1 MNLIFEIYNLIF
13 YQPIS
18 KALFFFYKL
27 FKDFGLAVIFLTF
40 LIRISLFPLD
50 WMNAKEQKKFMK
62 IKKEIE
68 KMKKLKNEE
77 ILALYKKEKINPFFS
92 LFSLFI
98 QLPILYTLYKVF
110 LKPPNQ
116 IDPSFVGILNLSNPN
131 FFLVAIAVVFQILY
145 FIFSSQKTKKEAIS
159 LSQIKITLF
168 FIPFTFLILVKLP
181 SVISLYFIITYLF
194 LIFEKILFNV

>member
-40 LIRISLFPLD
+40 LIKISLFPLD

-62 IKKEIE
+62 VKKEIE
-68 KMKKLKNEE
+68 KMKNLKNEE

-92 LFSLFI
+92 LLSLFI

-116 IDPSFVGILNLSNPN
+116 IDPSFLGILNLSNPN
-131 FFLVAIAVVFQILY
+131 FFLVAIAIVFQILY
-145 FIFSSQKTKKEAIS
+145 FKIPSEKTKKETIS
-159 LSQIKITLF
+159 QTKIALF
-168 FIPFTFLILVKLP
+168 LIPFTFLILAKLP
-181 SVISLYFIITYLF
+181 SVISLYFIVTYLF
-194 LIFEKILFNV
+194 LMFEKILFNV

>member
-1 MNLIFEIYNLIF
+1 MNLIFKIYNLIF

-18 KALFFFYKL
+18 KALFFFYKF

-40 LIRISLFPLD
+40 LIRILLFPLD

-116 IDPSFVGILNLSNPN
+116 IDTSFLGILNLSNPN
-131 FFLVAIAVVFQILY
+131 FFLVAIAIVFQILY
-145 FIFSSQKTKKEAIS
+145 FKFSSLKTKKETIS
-159 LSQIKITLF
+159 QTKIGLF
-168 FIPFTFLILVKLP
+168 FIPFTFLILSKLP
-181 SVISLYFIITYLF
+181 SVISLYFIVIYLF
-194 LIFEKILFNV
+194 LMFEKILFNV

>member
-40 LIRISLFPLD
+40 LIKISLFPLD

-62 IKKEIE
+62 VKKEIE
-68 KMKKLKNEE
+68 KMKNLKNEE

-92 LFSLFI
+92 LLSLFI

-116 IDPSFVGILNLSNPN
+116 IDPSFLGILNLSSPN
-131 FFLVAIAVVFQILY
+131 FFLVAIAIVFQILY
-145 FIFSSQKTKKEAIS
+145 FKIPSEKTKKETIS
-159 LSQIKITLF
+159 QTKIALF
-168 FIPFTFLILVKLP
+168 LIPFTFLILAKLP
-181 SVISLYFIITYLF
+181 SVISLYFIVTYLF
-194 LIFEKILFNV
+194 LMFEKILFNV